1 MTEAA
6 HVDMTKLE
14 SELVRGPTPV
24 PEPERRKV
32 FGSRETERQVSIG
45 MRPPLGSIAEALKRL
60 IWDDNE
66 KLGQMIATHFSEKSS
81 MASAVQKAADDL
93 LNESEPK

>member
-1 MTEAA
+1 
-6 HVDMTKLE
+6 MTKLE
-14 SELVRGPTPV
+14 SEVTRAPTPL
-24 PEPERRKV
+24 PDQERRKL
-32 FGSRETERQVSIG
+32 FSSRETERQVSIG
-45 MRPPLGSIAEALKRL
+45 MRAPLGSIAEALKRL

-93 LNESEPK
+93 LSESEPK